1 MDNVWEFLLV
11 VLGVFI
17 GTLLLGAFVINVLPL
32 GYTESA
38 LLYLA
43 GVIAASAAWIGRRK

>member
-1 MDNVWEFLLV
+1 MDNVWGFLLI

-17 GTLLLGAFVINVLPL
+17 GTLLLGALVINVLPFR
-32 GYTESA
+32 YTEAA

-43 GVIAASAAWIGRRK
+43 GVIAASAAWVGRKK

>member
-1 MDNVWEFLLV
+1 MDNVWGFLLV

-17 GTLLLGAFVINVLPL
+17 GTLLLGALVINVLL
-32 GYTESA
+32 FGYTEAA

-43 GVIAASAAWIGRRK
+43 GVIAASAAWVGRKK

>member
-1 MDNVWEFLLV
+1 MDNIWEFLLV

-32 GYTESA
+32 GYTEAA

-43 GVIAASAAWIGRRK
+43 CVIAASAAWIGRRK